1 MLPVIYK
8 FVLDTD
14 FSRVMI
20 YLVALGLVVYSAWSG
35 YRGAAGPVDPKT
47 GKLTEPT
54 AEDRKRR
61 AVTFTMIGIALAGAG
76 LYYALPD
83 VPFIG
88 KGKGEGIPIHTYG
101 VLVGS
106 GFICAVTAAGWLAMR
121 EWPGEEGFKKRDQIF
136 DLAFYVF
143 IGVMVGSR
151 VLFILVNWKDYA
163 AQPLKI
169 FDLGGGLVFYGGLIG
184 GSITAYWYAKKN
196 DIEFLRLADIAMPV
210 LSLGQAL
217 GRLGCFSAGCCWG
230 NVTTESSAFSVH
242 FPGNQAKNLFGTLG
256 GTPSL
261 AFQSQSTDT
270 RWVVEATGEI
280 THQAVPGA
288 VQISHWVAE
297 HGHTLPIHPTQLYE
311 SLGQMVLFVL
321 LLTARN
327 YRRFHGQIFAIWLMC
342 YAVLRSSVELF
353 RGDVERGTLNGLL
366 NYLGMPGLA
375 QSVPLE
381 AWYNISVSQFISMCL
396 FTFGATILVTKARAL
411 RAQPTIDLN
420 ALAVG

>member
-8 FVLDTD
+8 FMLDTD
-14 FSRVMI
+14 FSRVML
-20 YLVALGLVVYSAWSG
+20 YLVALGLVAYSASSG
-35 YRGAAGPVDPKT
+35 WRGATGTLDPKT
-47 GKLTEPT
+47 GKPTEPS
-54 AEDRKRR
+54 ADDRKRR
-61 AVTFTMIGIALAGAG
+61 AITFGLIGVALAGLG
-76 LYYALPD
+76 LYYALPE
-83 VPFIG
+83 VPFFG
-88 KGKGEGIPIHTYG
+88 HGKGEGIPIHTYG

-106 GFICAVTAAGWLAMR
+106 GFICAVTAAGWIAQR
-121 EWPGEEGFKKRDQIF
+121 EWPGEEGLKKRDQIF

-163 AQPLKI
+163 SQPSKI

-184 GSITAYWYAKKN
+184 GAITAYWYAKKN

-230 NVTTESSAFSVH
+230 RVTGPDNKFAVH
-242 FPGNQAKNLFGTLG
+242 FPGEAAKNLFGGLG
-256 GTPSL
+256 HTPSL
-261 AFQSQSTDT
+261 AWQSMHTDS
-270 RWVVEATGEI
+270 RYVNLATGEI
-280 THQAVPGA
+280 THQAVNGSVEIA
-288 VQISHWVAE
+288 QWVTE

-311 SLGQMVLFVL
+311 SMGQMVLFVV

-366 NYLGMPGLA
+366 NYLGMSSLA

-381 AWYNISVSQFISMCL
+381 AWYNISVSQFISICL
-396 FTFGATILVTKARAL
+396 FSLGTALLVSKARVL
-411 RAQPTIDLN
+411 RAQPAVDLN
-420 ALAVG
+420 ALAAS